1 MYTTNLI
8 CATIYPEGGQNLMIG
23 DRIKRLR
30 KELGLSADELGKIIG
45 KDRSTIYRYEN
56 GDIEKATIDVIP
68 PLAKALKTTPQYLMG
83 WDEKPAFSWI
93 DPAYRMKLSDLA
105 EKSLSWTF
113 SYTWTAEEFEL
124 FAAHARYVL
133 RIKDTDEYE
142 TMMQF
147 LATFYE
153 QLNK

>member
-1 MYTTNLI
+1 MYATSLI
-8 CATIYPEGGQNLMIG
+8 CATIDLEGGQKMTIG

-45 KDRSTIYRYEN
+45 KDRSTIYRYER
-56 GDIEKATIDVIP
+56 GDIEYATVDVIP
-68 PLAKALKTTPQYLMG
+68 RLAKALQTTPQYLLG

-93 DPAYRMKLSDLA
+93 DPDYRMKLSDLA
-105 EKSLSWTF
+105 EKRLAWTF
-113 SYTWTAEEFEL
+113 NYTWTAEEFDL
-124 FAAHARYVL
+124 FAAHAEYIL
-133 RIKDTDEYE
+133 QIKGTDKYDA
-142 TMMQF
+142 MMQF